1 MKVKRIILA
10 SFLFIIFGVSSSALA
25 LNYTATLTADN
36 HYALYYGDESG
47 VSFVGR
53 NEMGFRGDPGRYNW
67 SGAETYSF
75 DIDAKDYIYVAAWSD
90 DAVAQGWIGQFV
102 SGTNTILSDTSWEV
116 FLTTN
121 NLDDDDLEPT
131 ESELFAEIN
140 RASWALVDDYIN
152 HGEGP
157 WGMIDGISASA
168 DWIWG
173 SELQPGSGTGEYQIF
188 RTQVA
193 PVPEPATLLLFGT
206 GLIGLAGLGR
216 RKLFKK

>member
-1 MKVKRIILA
+1 MKRILLA
-10 SFLFIIFGVSSSALA
+10 SCFLIAFGFCSSALA
-25 LNYTATLTADN
+25 LNYSATLTADN

-53 NEMGFRGDPGRYNW
+53 NELGSAGAPGTYNW
-67 SGAETYSF
+67 SMAETWQLV
-75 DIDAKDYIYVAAWSD
+75 DVDVKDYIYVAAWSD

-102 SGTNTILSDTSWEV
+102 SGADTILSDTSWEV
-116 FLTTN
+116 FLTTGN
-121 NLDDDDLEPT
+121 NLGDNSPAP
-131 ESELFAEIN
+131 SEAALLTQIQA
-140 RASWALVDDYIN
+140 ASWELVDDYIN
-152 HGEGP
+152 HGDGP
-157 WGMIDGISASA
+157 WGMIDDISPSA

-173 SELQPGSGTGEYQIF
+173 SDLQPGSGTGEYQIF

-216 RKLFKK
+216 RKLIKK